1 LKILT
6 IPTIKSKSVCCV
18 ENIRIKYINFVLP
31 FSFYLT
37 KCLCLFRAKGK
48 DFGKRANETPDLGSD
63 LGNESSPPMNSTL
76 ISQDSQDV
84 PVAKKSK
91 KGIASKDN
99 TKPRFRWTEELIDSL
114 LACLNDEKTNAELKG
129 LDFEADLVKLYGLI
143 RKRMAE
149 IHPDGGFGPV
159 AITEIAEGLD
169 TQELVKAKL
178 RTEEENKAIKNGYER
193 VKIKSKEIRQRYR
206 KAVSEGTG
214 KRSGSEF
221 TTIGKLSNR
230 YGEDLLQLV
239 PLKFLSTLNC

>member
-1 LKILT
+1 
-6 IPTIKSKSVCCV
+6 
-18 ENIRIKYINFVLP
+18 
-31 FSFYLT
+31 
-37 KCLCLFRAKGK
+37 
-48 DFGKRANETPDLGSD
+48 
-63 LGNESSPPMNSTL
+63 
-76 ISQDSQDV
+76 
-84 PVAKKSK
+84 
-91 KGIASKDN
+91 
-99 TKPRFRWTEELIDSL
+99 
-114 LACLNDEKTNAELKG
+114 LNDEKTNAELKG

-214 KRSGSEF
+214 KRSGDHWETLKSLWGGSPATVSVGNSVSSLEMDGEREPNPFDEWDYTCPDDQEDDILSEGVCD
-221 TTIGKLSNR
+221 TISETSKESSASQHR
-230 YGEDLLQLV
+230 SEY
-239 PLKFLSTLNC
+239 F